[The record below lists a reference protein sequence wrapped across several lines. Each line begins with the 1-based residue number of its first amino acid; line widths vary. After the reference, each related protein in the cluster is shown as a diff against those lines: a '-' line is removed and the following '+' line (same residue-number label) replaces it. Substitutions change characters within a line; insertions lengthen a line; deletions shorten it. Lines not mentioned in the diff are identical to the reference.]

1 MTTAES
7 ARRIEKSQWLRTWQV
22 DPTTFYVESEDGKIA
37 YKCGFSDNG
46 EYCTCADF
54 ITRSKNDP
62 NFKCKHLMSVL
73 NCIPRD
79 EVLEARFLEKR
90 KPKLDE
96 RFIKQV
102 EGRDFVLYAGL
113 LDLSHQLHLTG
124 MEVEL
129 MQYPMEEND
138 YTAVCKAV
146 ARTPGG
152 VFIDWGDANAQN
164 CNSKVAK
171 HLIRM
176 ASTRAKARCL
186 RDLTNVGMTALEELG
201 DINEVIGE
209 GTTLTN
215 TAMSQKDNLKKFP
228 SRQAKAANGNKP
240 VVESGAVNMKAQ
252 DAAKPITAKELP
264 KKADDYPKESVQAD
278 AVQAKTPV
286 DKPSEDK
293 PASARQAA
301 KPNNGNGKSKT
312 EVKVPV
318 MSEAQKSA
326 IMNLSRRRNISVAEL
341 ESLAMKSFNAP
352 IENLS
357 STDAS
362 QFIRTLQTAA

>member
-79 EVLEARFLEKR
+79 EVMEARFLDKR

-138 YTAVCKAV
+138 YTAVCKAI

-152 VFIDWGDANAQN
+152 IFIDWGDANSQN

-201 DINEVIGE
+201 DINEVVGAE
-209 GTTLTN
+209 ANLSN
-215 TAMSQKDNLKKFP
+215 PALSQKDNLKKFP
-228 SRQAKAANGNKP
+228 GRQAKSANGNKP
-240 VVESGAVNMKAQ
+240 VVESDAGNMKAQ

-264 KKADDYPKESVQAD
+264 NKPDDYPKESGQAN
-278 AVQAKTPV
+278 AVQAKAPS
-286 DKPSEDK
+286 DKPDEDK

-301 KPNNGNGKSKT
+301 KPNNGNGKNKA
-312 EVKVPV
+312 EVKVPI